1 MIESQL
7 TIESKLESI
16 SEARRWL
23 EDLTART
30 GFSEEDMGSL
40 KLVISEACSN
50 IIRHAYKG
58 EGGHDIILSARVDD
72 EKLALNIRDFGAK
85 IDLSKY
91 KEPSLDEPQEGG
103 YGIYLMY
110 RLMDSVEY
118 DTSAEAGTTL
128 IIVKFKSSK

>member
-7 TIESKLESI
+7 IIESKLENV

-23 EDLTART
+23 EDLAGQA
-30 GFSEEDMGSL
+30 GFTEEDIGGL

-58 EGGHDIILSARVDD
+58 EGGHEIILSARIAD

-91 KEPSLDEPQEGG
+91 TEPSLDEPQEGG
-103 YGIYLMY
+103 YGIYLMQS
-110 RLMDSVEY
+110 LMDSVEY
-118 DTSAEAGTTL
+118 DTSVEVGTAL
-128 IIVKFKSSK
+128 RIVKLKGSK